1 MRVKSAIKTFFL
13 IWLCLIWHADAVA
26 KEKMHL
32 SLREAILL
40 ALRYNQAVQGAE
52 LQRIIDKF
60 TVAVAEYEFEF
71 HYAITGSAGSGQAMS
86 DAQPWTRNRNF
97 SLTPVITRKN
107 RFGTQFGVTFTN
119 PLSFSTGQ
127 SGYLFNPSATLAI
140 SHPLLRGSGTLINE
154 APLMQAYNSEAI
166 NKLNYK
172 NTVIGTVTA
181 IILDYRAVV
190 QNENA
195 LLVDKAAL
203 KSAQQT
209 VEQNKIRIEHGFMAP
224 SENIEAEYAVAT
236 QALQVTTDTN
246 SIIQSK
252 LTLLQD
258 MGLSSLTEIEVD
270 KSMDTD
276 HVTYPEGEE
285 AKTIL
290 FQNNITYLSAL
301 INMQNTKLGVLQAED
316 SQRWQ
321 LDFTAQ
327 FGQGPGSGGGDNAGF
342 KSIANGRNVTRSIGL
357 NLAIPIDDMS
367 AQQGIVSAKVGYD
380 QQKLQLKQ
388 LRLLLESQ
396 LVGTLQNLSIAKQQ
410 IVLAKRAQELANMSY
425 ENSLRKLTYGKVSL
439 FEVTTL
445 QTNLVSAQIAYIGS
459 EINFLNLVTT
469 YQQTLGTTL
478 DVWNIQL
485 KY

>member
-1 MRVKSAIKTFFL
+1 MRAKLAIKTFFL
-13 IWLCLIWHADAVA
+13 ICLCLLWHGSALA

-40 ALRYNQAVQGAE
+40 SLRYNQAVQNAE
-52 LQRIIDKF
+52 LQRIVDKF

-71 HYAITGSAGSGQAMS
+71 HYAITGSASSGQTMS
-86 DAQPWTRNRNF
+86 DAQPWARSRNF
-97 SLTPVITRKN
+97 TLTPVITRKN
-107 RFGTQFGVTFTN
+107 RFGTQFGLTFTN
-119 PLSFSTGQ
+119 PLNFATGQ

-154 APLMQAYNSEAI
+154 APLMQAYNTEAL

-172 NTVIGTVTA
+172 NTVISTVTT
-181 IILDYRAVV
+181 IIMDYRSVV

-195 LLVDKAAL
+195 LIVDQNAL

-209 VEQNKIRIEHGFMAP
+209 VEQNKIRIEHGLMAP

-236 QALQVTTDTN
+236 QALQVAADTN
-246 SIIQSK
+246 AIIQSK
-252 LTLLQD
+252 LALLQD
-258 MGLSSLTEIEVD
+258 MGLSSITEIEVD
-270 KSMDTD
+270 KAMDTE

-285 AKTIL
+285 AKSIL
-290 FQNNITYLSAL
+290 FRNNITYLSAL
-301 INMQNTKLGVLQAED
+301 LSMQNTRLGVLQAED

-327 FGQGPGSGGGDNAGF
+327 YSQGPGSGGGDNAGY
-342 KSIANGRNVTRSIGL
+342 KSLVNGRNVNRSIGL
-357 NLAIPIDDMS
+357 NLAIPLDDMP
-367 AQQGIVSAKVGYD
+367 AQQGVVSAKVGYD

-396 LVGTLQNLSIAKQQ
+396 LVGTLQNLAIAKQQ
-410 IVLAKRAQELANMSY
+410 IVLAKRAQDLANQSY
-425 ENSLRKLTYGKVSL
+425 ENSLKKLSYGKVSL

-445 QTNLVSAQIAYIGS
+445 QTNLVSAQISYIGS